1 MSAQQQIE
9 ARAADWLLKRTEAG
23 WSESKQEE
31 LDRWLASSTAHQAA
45 YWRLEHGWSRVGAD
59 VAIDQDLDW
68 DNDWDRQ
75 TRKKIRWFPIA
86 IAASLVAAFGAAQY
100 SALSPFGSEV
110 AIAKQEIETGRGERK
125 IAALADGSEIE
136 LNTATR
142 IRAAIGGSSRE
153 VWLDEGE
160 AYFSIARHDGQR
172 FIVHAGNRSITVLG
186 TKFNVRRDGSR
197 LILSVVEGKVSLA
210 DTNSGSSGRAVVVT
224 GGDTAVADGA
234 STVVTAGL
242 EDKVGEALSW
252 RDGMLSFDQSSL
264 AEAAAEFN
272 RYNEKSIV
280 ITDAAAGDIRI
291 GGTFKWNNVDAFARI
306 MRDAYGL
313 HVEDDGSVIKISS
326 R

>member
-9 ARAADWLLKRTEAG
+9 ARAADWLLQRTEAG
-23 WSESKQEE
+23 WSESKQAE

-45 YWRLEHGWSRVGAD
+45 YWRLEHGWRRVGSD
-59 VAIDQDLDW
+59 VSIEQDLDW
-68 DNDWDRQ
+68 DDDWDRPARRQ
-75 TRKKIRWFPIA
+75 RRWFPA
-86 IAASLVAAFGAAQY
+86 ALAASLVAALGAAQF
-100 SALSPFGSEV
+100 SGLSPFSSEV
-110 AIAKQEIETGRGERK
+110 AVARQKIATARGERK

-136 LNTATR
+136 LNTATS
-142 IRAAIGGSSRE
+142 IRAAIGGNNRE

-160 AYFSIARHDGQR
+160 AYFSIARRDGQR
-172 FIVHAGNRSITVLG
+172 FVVHVGNRSITVLG
-186 TKFNVRRDGSR
+186 TKFNVRRDGGR

-210 DTNSGSSGRAVVVT
+210 DTNAGSSGRAVVVT
-224 GGDTAVADGA
+224 GGDMAVADGA

-242 EDKVGEALSW
+242 DDKVSEALSW

-272 RYNEKSIV
+272 RYNDKSIV

-313 HVEDDGSVIKISS
+313 NVEDDGSVIKISS